1 MRLYQTANNTLLT
14 MNNKKRTRSLIN
26 HINNW
31 LNVYLPQ
38 TRGYSSKTI
47 ESYETGLS
55 LFLDFLES
63 EKLIRINEFDET
75 CFKRDVIED
84 WLTWLSNKRN
94 NTKRTRD
101 QRLAIIRSMLG
112 YLKSK
117 DRNLAVKYLDVC
129 EIRSM
134 SHGCGKK
141 VEGIDKKTMKA
152 LFAAIDCTTR
162 TGKRDYALF
171 TFMYDTGCRIGE
183 ELSIKIK
190 DLYIDVA
197 TPYVIV
203 RGKGDKK
210 RPLILSEKTVE
221 IIKLYI
227 QMFFGYSPNP
237 EGYLFYSSHGGI
249 FKQMS
254 EDAINDRLYR
264 ISKKANKEC
273 TKVPL
278 RMHCHQIRHSA
289 ASHWLQDD
297 INIAQIS
304 RYLGHE
310 SLETTR
316 IYLGISREE
325 LEKALAKREN
335 LIDDQKKKYNNLRGG
350 LKSLI
355 GRK

>member
-1 MRLYQTANNTLLT
+1 MK
-14 MNNKKRTRSLIN
+14 NNKKTRSLIE

-55 LFLDFLES
+55 LFLEFLES
-63 EKLIRINEFDET
+63 EMNIRINEFDET

-94 NTKRTRD
+94 NSKRTRD
-101 QRLAIIRSMLG
+101 QRLTIIRSMLE

-117 DRNLAVKYLDVC
+117 DRNLVVNYLDAC
-129 EIRSM
+129 EIRNI
-134 SHGCGKK
+134 SHGRGKK
-141 VEGIDKKTMKA
+141 VEGVDKKTMKA

-183 ELSIKIK
+183 ELNIKVK
-190 DLYIDVA
+190 DLYLDIEN
-197 TPYVIV
+197 PYVIV

-210 RPLILSEKTVE
+210 RPIILSEKTVDV
-221 IIKLYI
+221 IRLYI
-227 QMFFGYSPNP
+227 KIFFGYNPNP
-237 EGYLFYSSHGGI
+237 ESYLFYSCHGGV

-254 EDAINDRLYR
+254 EDAINDRLYI
-264 ISKKANKEC
+264 ISEKANKKCAE
-273 TKVPL
+273 VPL
-278 RMHCHQIRHSA
+278 HMHCHQVRHSA
-289 ASHWLQDD
+289 ASHWLQDN

-325 LEKALAKREN
+325 LEQALAKREN
-335 LIDDQKKKYNNLRGG
+335 LIDGQDKKYKHIKGG
-350 LKSLI
+350 LKSI
-355 GRK
+355 IERN